1 MSKQKLFIGISGK
14 MCVGKSTITKLLLAA
29 IPNSC
34 RVSLAAP
41 IYKAQDMIYKEYKLT
56 MEGDKDRDL
65 LIAIGKWGRDRS
77 EDFWLSQFA
86 GMSLDNEYEVII
98 CDDVRFENEAEF
110 FKKYGTLIRLEGTQ
124 RGNNVDLSRAND
136 ATETSLD
143 NYKFDNVINNS
154 LSPEDICKEIARI
167 MMGK

>member
-1 MSKQKLFIGISGK
+1 MKKTKIFIGISGK

-29 IPNSC
+29 IPNSG
-34 RVSLAAP
+34 RVSMASP
-41 IYKAQDMIYKEYKLT
+41 IYKAQDMIYKEYGMT

-65 LIAIGKWGRDRS
+65 LIAIGKWGRNIS
-77 EDFWLSQFA
+77 EYFWLEQF
-86 GMSLDNEYEVII
+86 GKVCTESDLEVII

-110 FKKYGTLIRLEGTQ
+110 FKRHGTLIRLEGAQ

-143 NYKFDNVINNS
+143 NYKFDNVIHNS

-167 MMGK
+167 MMGE